1 VHMPNETANGKIPP
15 YFHLRHILRGHESDI
30 GRIAWSPDGQ
40 TLVSGSA
47 DGTIR
52 TWNMETGELGH
63 TLREHSKAVYGLTW
77 SPDGRT
83 LASGSPDSIVRLWD
97 METGE
102 LQREL
107 RGHRDSV
114 FSVDWSPDGRNLAS
128 GSQDNT
134 VLVWDAETGE
144 VRWTLEHYE
153 LVISVAWSPD
163 GRTLASGCWDRTIS
177 LWDADTGTLRRTLQ
191 GHPRVA
197 YSVAWSP
204 DSRKLASAHIGV
216 TVLLWDPETGREVI
230 FLEGHTSSVACV
242 SFSSDGRLLAS
253 KSYDNTVRLWR
264 CDTWQTVAVL
274 DETAFMSG
282 FSIYAPPALAFHPTA
297 PVLATL
303 SDKGTHIRIW
313 ELDLDPLL
321 SAAPAVEMVHY
332 VNAKAVLVGESGVG
346 KSGLGIRIAEGE
358 FRPTESTHGARF
370 WQIPAPQRVVRSGY
384 LTHIQAELT
393 LCDLAG
399 QPEYRLV
406 HQLFFDDSDV
416 VLLLFDC
423 SDPTDPFRG
432 VPYWAKVLRKQ
443 TSPRTLKFLVSAR
456 CDVSPVTVDRHAIN
470 RVLAKYEFLD
480 HLITSAKTGQGVE
493 ELMQRVLKS
502 IPWDELP
509 CTTTPRLFQV
519 IRAFLLEHKAMGDVF
534 VSMEDIRLEVHK
546 LYTEREATSAEMD
559 TVVDLL
565 QARGLIHRLDPT
577 PKLALVLLR
586 PELINQYASS
596 IIQAAR
602 NHPRGVGAIAER
614 DIVTANL
621 PFIGFERLGPLE
633 EKTVLESTVELFIRH
648 DLCFREMGMLV
659 FPSQLNVTRPDPTSE
674 HPPAEVTYRFSGG
687 IETIYASLVVRL
699 SYTDYFQRE
708 DQWRYAVEFS
718 RDGDRL
724 GLAMRPVEEGTGEL
738 EIYFYPDVSE
748 FDRVT
753 FIRFITDH
761 LRSKGIDIEERIRL
775 YCRCGEEVKNRDA
788 VEARVQA
795 GKLDIPCQ
803 YCGAAVIIP
812 SSIEEIYHGDR
823 SYVQKQQQ
831 LVEAVERRTAR
842 EVVAFKNDQWQ
853 YTREK
858 DHRLHILHL
867 SDIHLG
873 TPEEARKYR
882 AQLETDLKLE
892 LKVHRLEYLV
902 ISGDVANCSTAEE
915 YDAAFELVDGLVKRF
930 GLDVSRVVVVPG
942 NHDLNWDLAEEAYPF
957 VSKRKLPDPLPEGRY
972 IPAGEVGVLVRDEN
986 LYRQRFARFS
996 VHFYKKAYGGHE
1008 YPLDYAEQGILHV
1021 RPDDRLLFLALNSSW
1036 ELDHHYRDRAS
1047 INMEALARA
1056 LDQLQGSQYDDWLKI
1071 AVWHH
1076 PVTGREMMD
1085 DEFLQLLA
1093 VHDFQICMHGHIHEA
1108 IEGYHKYDPKRGL
1121 HIIGAGTFGAPTREQ
1136 VSGIPLQYNLLALD
1150 PETCEVTVETRKK
1163 EKPDGAWSADARGGD
1178 KNDPKPR
1185 YTFGVKWGI
1194 ERLGASL
1201 PQLSDVSPTID
1212 ASTQRMPAQEIQPAP
1227 GGGGTRPSAVD
1238 RLGSDSQSPR
1248 QVGQTNLRRNLA
1260 TYFNREELRTL
1271 CFDLGIK
1278 HENLPDTLD
1287 GMARELIAICERSGR
1302 SSELIAACARIRPK
1316 VSW

>member
-1 VHMPNETANGKIPP
+1 VSNETAKSEIPP
-15 YFHLRHILRGHESDI
+15 GFKLRHTLRGHKGVI
-30 GRIAWSPDGQ
+30 TRIAWSPDGQ
-40 TLVSGSA
+40 TLASPSK
-47 DGTIR
+47 DKSIR
-52 TWNMETGELGH
+52 LWDAETGRLYQ
-63 TLREHSKAVYGLTW
+63 TLDGSSEAVHCVAW
-77 SPDGRT
+77 SPDGRM
-83 LASGSPDSIVRLWD
+83 LASGNHDNTIQIWD
-97 METGE
+97 VETGDQIRT
-102 LQREL
+102 LK
-107 RGHRDSV
+107 GHS
-114 FSVDWSPDGRNLAS
+114 
-128 GSQDNT
+128 
-134 VLVWDAETGE
+134 DA
-144 VRWTLEHYE
+144 VH
-153 LVISVAWSPD
+153 SVAWSPD
-163 GRTLASGCWDRTIS
+163 GRLLASGSADGSIH
-177 LWDADTGTLRRTLQ
+177 LWDMLATHLPQR
-191 GHPRVA
+191 HYFYSFVN
-197 YSVAWSP
+197 SVAWSP
-204 DSRKLASAHIGV
+204 NGQMLALGCNDQLIRCWEPTTEELLWEFCGHTRLVFDVAWSQDGQILASSSSDRTIR
-216 TVLLWDPETGREVI
+216 LWDPETGRQIRV
-230 FLEGHTSSVACV
+230 LEGHTGPVACI
-242 SFSSDGRLLAS
+242 SYSASDSLLAS
-253 KSYDNTVRLWR
+253 KSLDGTVRFWR
-264 CDTWQTVAVL
+264 CDTWETVAII
-274 DETAFMSG
+274 DEPSESLNLWAG
-282 FSIYAPPALAFHPTA
+282 LAFHPVG
-297 PVLATL
+297 PILASLGEGDTV
-303 SDKGTHIRIW
+303 IRIW
-313 ELDLDPLL
+313 DLDLVTLL
-321 SAAPAVEMVHY
+321 DAVPAVSSVHY
-332 VNAKAVLVGESGVG
+332 LNAKVVLVGESGVG
-346 KSGLGIRIAEGE
+346 KSGLGIRIAEDK
-358 FRPTESTHGARF
+358 FRPTESTHGAQF
-370 WQIPAPQRVVRSGY
+370 WQISVPDDVIRKRANLPS
-384 LTHIQAELT
+384 LQAELT
-393 LCDLAG
+393 IWDLAG
-399 QPEYRLV
+399 QPEYHLA
-406 HQLFFDDSDV
+406 HQLFLDDADV

-423 SDPTDPFRG
+423 PDPADPFRG
-432 VPYWAKVLRKQ
+432 VPYWAKVLKKQ
-443 TSPRTLKFLVSAR
+443 SPLHTIKFLVSAR
-456 CDVSPVTVDRHAIN
+456 CDVSPVTVDRLAIN
-470 RVLAKYEFLD
+470 RVLAKYGL
-480 HLITSAKTGQGVE
+480 HRHVVTSAKTGQGVE
-493 ELMQRVLKS
+493 DLKRQILEE
-502 IPWDELP
+502 IPWHKLP
-509 CTTTPRLFQV
+509 RTTTPHLFQF
-519 IRAFLLEHKAMGDVF
+519 IREFLLKCKEAGGTLI
-534 VSMEDIRLEVHK
+534 SLEDIRRKV
-546 LYTEREATSAEMD
+546 YERCIERGATLAETD

-565 QARGLIHRLDPT
+565 QARGLVHRLTPT
-577 PKLALVLLR
+577 PKLTLVLLR

-596 IIQAAR
+596 IIHAAR
-602 NHPRGVGAIAER
+602 KHPLGIGSVPEREVVCAE
-614 DIVTANL
+614 L
-621 PFIGFERLGPLE
+621 PFIGFERLEAGE
-633 EKTVLESTVELFIRH
+633 EKIVLESTVELLIRH
-648 DLCFREMGMLV
+648 DLCFREMGLLV
-659 FPSQLNVTRPDPTSE
+659 FPSQINVTRPAPIEE
-674 HPPAEVTYRFSGG
+674 HPRTEVTYEFSGS
-687 IETIYASLVVRL
+687 IEAIYASLVVRL
-699 SYTDYFQRE
+699 SYTEYFKRE
-708 DQWRYAVEFS
+708 DQWKYAVEFS
-718 RDGDRL
+718 RDGHRL
-724 GLAMRPVEEGTGEL
+724 GFAMQQVEEGTGEL
-738 EIYFYPDVSE
+738 EVYFYPGVSE

-853 YTREK
+853 YTKEK

-957 VSKRKLPDPLPEGRY
+957 VSKRKLPDPLPEGCY

-1008 YPLDYAEQGILHV
+1008 YPLDYAEQGILNV

-1163 EKPDGAWSADARGGD
+1163 EKPDGAWSADARWGD
-1178 KNDPKPR
+1178 KNNPVPR
-1185 YTFGVKWGI
+1185 YTFEVKWGI
-1194 ERLGASL
+1194 KNKNHGA
-1201 PQLSDVSPTID
+1201 T
-1212 ASTQRMPAQEIQPAP
+1212 
-1227 GGGGTRPSAVD
+1227 
-1238 RLGSDSQSPR
+1238 
-1248 QVGQTNLRRNLA
+1248 
-1260 TYFNREELRTL
+1260 
-1271 CFDLGIK
+1271 
-1278 HENLPDTLD
+1278 
-1287 GMARELIAICERSGR
+1287 
-1302 SSELIAACARIRPK
+1302 
-1316 VSW
+1316 